1 MKFNAYYNNG
11 INKSCWTLEHCTKLP
26 HSGHTQT
33 ILNNFLCQS
42 QAWFSYAAK
51 CTSNVATKAACDTL
65 PPNIMRTYAT
75 GNKKPCRSLHRHASK
90 VKTGVGCLCCQQL
103 LSLYQKS
110 IPSGNGSS
118 QLGRV
123 CEPGFRKSNFSLKIS
138 FLTHHQFKRRRRSLP
153 FYLCCMQTGT
163 CQQILNIITVWVS
176 KTQHTLL
183 LLYLFFQ
190 FFLSQG
196 TFHFLELTGQTN
208 PIVMRISFSIKTIQP
223 HQSTPKRYAQRRW
236 VFSDNSWKKLI
247 ALSK

>member
-103 LSLYQKS
+103 LSLYQKG

-176 KTQHTLL
+176 KNIA
-183 LLYLFFQ
+183 YVVIIVSFFSV
-190 FFLSQG
+190 FFVSG
-196 TFHFLELTGQTN
+196 HFSLVRTDR
-208 PIVMRISFSIKTIQP
+208 PDQP
-223 HQSTPKRYAQRRW
+223 HRNENFIFNQNYPATL
-236 VFSDNSWKKLI
+236 VNS
-247 ALSK
+247 

>member
-51 CTSNVATKAACDTL
+51 CTSNVATKAACDAL

-103 LSLYQKS
+103 LSLYQKG

-190 FFLSQG
+190 FFYL
-196 TFHFLELTGQTN
+196 
-208 PIVMRISFSIKTIQP
+208 R
-223 HQSTPKRYAQRRW
+223 
-236 VFSDNSWKKLI
+236 
-247 ALSK
+247 ALSISQN